1 MLVRNSEYKGG
12 TGLPWASGP
21 SGKTSYF
28 SEESLV
34 LMSQEL
40 SSQRPTACSDSK
52 EWLPK
57 FLFYKKVWG
66 WLLAFCEVC
75 RERQSMISAL
85 GVQTLTPSSHF
96 QDTKSP
102 VLSCTWGP
110 PVTFHVTLSREYIF
124 SLPECEK
131 SKSSYRSMVYIYIP
145 MYMYMYMYIPIN
157 LTTELGAS
165 KSDYFPW
172 PYMWVLALILEPQRL
187 NGANPPVTQ
196 LYHWLEIRLSQV
208 CLVNSHFPIYL
219 PTSQSLLSL
228 LSCSLIFVCL
238 CL

>member
-1 MLVRNSEYKGG
+1 MLVRNSKYKGG

-131 SKSSYRSMVYIYIP
+131 SKSSYRSMVLVYQ
-145 MYMYMYMYIPIN
+145 
-157 LTTELGAS
+157 
-165 KSDYFPW
+165 SDNWTGSFK
-172 PYMWVLALILEPQRL
+172 
-187 NGANPPVTQ
+187 
-196 LYHWLEIRLSQV
+196 IRLLSLTLHV
-208 CLVNSHFPIYL
+208 GISSNSWTSETQWCKSICYSTL
-219 PTSQSLLSL
+219 PLTWNSVIPSLLS
-228 LSCSLIFVCL
+228 
-238 CL
+238 